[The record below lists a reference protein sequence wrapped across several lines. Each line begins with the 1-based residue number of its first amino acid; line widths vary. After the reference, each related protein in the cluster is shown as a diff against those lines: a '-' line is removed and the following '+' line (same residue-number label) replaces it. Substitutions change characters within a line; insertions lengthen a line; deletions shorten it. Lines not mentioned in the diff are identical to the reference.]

1 MLQGTWASHFDLEVC
16 VLHVLHCLTI
26 WCVSPFL
33 LNYLSW
39 EMPYHTLFYSWLLL
53 AVDFGWGVWI
63 KLKQLFEV
71 NTGWLYCLP
80 VRWIW
85 SLLMSMER
93 EQVSQTFVVNSTLIW
108 LIASNDFSTFTH
120 CKSFKSYIIVMLHI
134 HWQECMYC
142 VVSQLL
148 SVWYLTVSVLY
159 LLLHV
164 GSLAT
169 LFMLIEPCLMY
180 LLLQFRSR
188 ILIYTAG
195 LFFLV
200 FHNIDSR
207 MVSSGTLWC
216 YS

>member
-1 MLQGTWASHFDLEVC
+1 M
-16 VLHVLHCLTI
+16 
-26 WCVSPFL
+26 
-33 LNYLSW
+33 
-39 EMPYHTLFYSWLLL
+39 
-53 AVDFGWGVWI
+53 
-63 KLKQLFEV
+63 
-71 NTGWLYCLP
+71 
-80 VRWIW
+80 W
-85 SLLMSMER
+85 SLLMSVER
-93 EQVSQTFVVNSTLIW
+93 EKVSQTFVVNSNLIW

-120 CKSFKSYIIVMLHI
+120 CKSFQCHIIVMLHI

-148 SVWYLTVSVLY
+148 SVWYMMISVLY

-180 LLLQFRSR
+180 LLLQFRSHTV
-188 ILIYTAG
+188 IYTAG

-207 MVSSGTLWC
+207 MVSS
-216 YS
+216 YNVAAR